1 MSKPAK
7 LHNGY
12 SGTERCLIYF
22 TDSRKSDG
30 AWEDIRSHAFFGPN
44 VKKKQKI
51 YGAFCKGLL
60 YNALCMDMYKL

>member
-1 MSKPAK
+1 MVTQAPKGALFTLPTAGSMMEHGKISVRM
-7 LHNGY
+7 HF
-12 SGTERCLIYF
+12 SGQM
-22 TDSRKSDG
+22 
-30 AWEDIRSHAFFGPN
+30 WPN